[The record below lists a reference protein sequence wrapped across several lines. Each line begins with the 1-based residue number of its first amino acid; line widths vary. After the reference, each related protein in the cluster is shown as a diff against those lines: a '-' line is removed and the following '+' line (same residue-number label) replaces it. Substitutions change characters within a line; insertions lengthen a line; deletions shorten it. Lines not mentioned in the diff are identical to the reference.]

1 MPANLSPEYHRAEER
16 LRAAKTAE
24 EKVAAL
30 EEMLRVIPK
39 HKGTDHMQADLKSRI
54 AKARKEGGKK
64 AGKGGFS
71 YIIPREGA
79 GQVALAG
86 PPNSGKS
93 SLVRALTHA
102 TPAVGDYPFTTREPV
117 PGMMPFEDI
126 AFQLVDLPPISE
138 QHVET
143 WVFDLIRYADCVW
156 VVLDGERA
164 IEGFDE
170 ARRVL
175 EAAER
180 RRCIRPARRPS
191 YLTAAVQKKAL
202 IVVTGLDRPGV
213 ADSLPVVEELLEGRW
228 RVAGVSART
237 GAGLDDARQ
246 AHLRRLRDHRA
257 STRSSPASRATRLA
271 PFALPLGSTVGDLAE
286 RIHKDLLATM
296 TFARVWGA
304 SAFDGQAVQKE
315 HVLAEGD
322 IVEIHEIDA
331 RVVEPG
337 RIRSS
342 VGWTRAAVPGSAT
355 GAGGWRAPA

>member
-16 LRAAKTAE
+16 LRAAKSAS

-54 AKARKEGGKK
+54 AKLRKESGKKGGK
-64 AGKGGFS
+64 AGFS

-102 TPAVGDYPFTTREPV
+102 TPPVGDYPFTTREPV

-126 AFQLVDLPPISE
+126 TFQLVDLPPLSE
-138 QHVET
+138 QHAEP
-143 WVFDLIRYADCVW
+143 WVFDLIRYADLVW
-156 VVLDGERA
+156 VVLDGEQA

-175 EAAER
+175 EAR
-180 RRCIRPARRPS
+180 NVGLYPAGTEPR
-191 YLTAAVQKKAL
+191 YITAAVQKKAL
-202 IVVTGLDRPGV
+202 VVVTGLDKPGV
-213 ADSLPVVEELLEGRW
+213 ADALPVIEELLEGRW
-228 RVAGVSART
+228 KVTGVSAPAGIGLAEIARRT
-237 GAGLDDARQ
+237 FEAFGIMRVYTKQPGKPRDD
-246 AHLRRLRDHRA
+246 
-257 STRSSPASRATRLA
+257 SA
-271 PFALPLGSTVGDLAE
+271 PFALPVGATVGDLAE
-286 RIHKDLLATM
+286 RIHKDLAETM
-296 TFARVWGA
+296 TFARVWGT
-304 SAFDGQAVQKE
+304 SAFDGQAVQKD

-322 IVEIHEIDA
+322 IVEIHE
-331 RVVEPG
+331 
-337 RIRSS
+337 
-342 VGWTRAAVPGSAT
+342 
-355 GAGGWRAPA
+355 

>member
-1 MPANLSPEYHRAEER
+1 MPANLSPEYRRAEDR
-16 LRAAKTAE
+16 LRAARSPE

-54 AKARKEGGKK
+54 AKLRKEGGKK
-64 AGKGGFS
+64 GAKGGFS

-102 TPAVGDYPFTTREPV
+102 TPAVGDYPFTTREPL

-126 AFQLVDLPPISE
+126 AFQLVDLPPLSE
-138 QHVET
+138 QHVEP
-143 WVFDLIRYADCVW
+143 WVFDLIRHADLVW
-156 VVLDGERA
+156 AVIDGERA
-164 IEGFDE
+164 LEGFDE
-170 ARRVL
+170 MRRVL
-175 EAAER
+175 EAR
-180 RRCIRPARRPS
+180 NVGLYPAGTEPR

-202 IVVTGLDRPGV
+202 VVVNGLDKPGV
-213 ADSLPVVEELLEGRW
+213 ADALPVVEELLEGQW
-228 RVAGVSART
+228 RVVGVSARS
-237 GAGLDDARQ
+237 GAGLGSLARRTFEAFGIMRVYTKQPGKPRDD
-246 AHLRRLRDHRA
+246 
-257 STRSSPASRATRLA
+257 TA

-286 RIHKDLLATM
+286 RIHKDLLGTM

-322 IVEIHEIDA
+322 IVEIHE
-331 RVVEPG
+331 
-337 RIRSS
+337 
-342 VGWTRAAVPGSAT
+342 
-355 GAGGWRAPA
+355 

>member
-1 MPANLSPEYHRAEER
+1 MPANLSPDYHRAEER
-16 LRAAKTAE
+16 LRAAKSVT
-24 EKVAAL
+24 EKIDAL

-54 AKARKEGGKK
+54 AKLRKEGGKK

-71 YIIPREGA
+71 YIVPREGA

-126 AFQLVDLPPISE
+126 AFQLVDLPPLSE

-143 WVFDLIRYADCVW
+143 WVFDLVRYADLVW
-156 VVLDGERA
+156 VVVDGELA
-164 IEGFDE
+164 LEGCDE
-170 ARRVL
+170 VRRVL
-175 EAAER
+175 QAR
-180 RRCIRPARRPS
+180 NIGVYPAGTEPS

-202 IVVTGLDRPGV
+202 VVVTGLDKPGV
-213 ADSLPVVEELLEGRW
+213 ADALPVVEELLEGRW
-228 RVAGVSART
+228 PLAAVSARS
-237 GAGLDDARQ
+237 GAGLEVLARRTFEAFGIMRVYTKQPGKPRDD
-246 AHLRRLRDHRA
+246 
-257 STRSSPASRATRLA
+257 SA

-286 RIHKDLLATM
+286 RIHKDLLQTM
-296 TFARVWGA
+296 TFARVWGT
-304 SAFDGQAVQKE
+304 SAFDGQAVQKD

-322 IVEIHEIDA
+322 IVEIHE
-331 RVVEPG
+331 
-337 RIRSS
+337 
-342 VGWTRAAVPGSAT
+342 
-355 GAGGWRAPA
+355 

>member
-16 LRAAKTAE
+16 LRGAKSIT
-24 EKVAAL
+24 EKIDAL

-54 AKARKEGGKK
+54 AKLRKEGGKK

-126 AFQLVDLPPISE
+126 AFQLIDLPPLSQ
-138 QHVET
+138 QHVEP
-143 WVFDLIRYADCVW
+143 WVFDLIRYADLVW
-156 VVLDGERA
+156 IVLDGEQA

-170 ARRVL
+170 VRRVL
-175 EAAER
+175 EAR
-180 RRCIRPARRPS
+180 NIGVYPAGTEPR
-191 YLTAAVQKKAL
+191 YITAAVQKKA
-202 IVVTGLDRPGV
+202 IVVVTGVDKPGV
-213 ADSLPVVEELLEGRW
+213 ADALPAVEELLEGRW

-237 GAGLDDARQ
+237 GEGLDEIARRSFEAFGIMRVYTKQ
-246 AHLRRLRDHRA
+246 PGKPRDD
-257 STRSSPASRATRLA
+257 SA
-271 PFALPLGSTVGDLAE
+271 PFALPIGSTVGDLAA
-286 RIHKDLLATM
+286 RIHKDLLDTM
-296 TFARVWGA
+296 TFARVWGT
-304 SAFDGQAVQKE
+304 SAFDGQAVQQD

-322 IVEIHEIDA
+322 IVEIHE
-331 RVVEPG
+331 
-337 RIRSS
+337 
-342 VGWTRAAVPGSAT
+342 
-355 GAGGWRAPA
+355 